1 MENQEPP
8 EPAMPAT
15 PEYSAANAGP
25 GPKGLVER
33 VEDILVRPREEWEI
47 IAVEATPPKELYL
60 RYVMILAAIGPIATF
75 IGEWLVGF
83 SVFGIHVHE
92 PFGRALA
99 HAIVWYVLTLVG
111 VYVLAWVINGLAP
124 TFDGKK
130 DMNQALKVAA
140 YSYTP
145 AWLIAIV
152 MIWPPI
158 SWLQFL
164 GLYGLFLLYLGL
176 PVLMRAPK
184 EKALGYT
191 VLTIV
196 AMIVIWFVIML
207 LAGLALGGATGFA
220 R

>member
-1 MENQEPP
+1 MENEDPLEP
-8 EPAMPAT
+8 EV
-15 PEYSAANAGP
+15 SAGP
-25 GPKGLVER
+25 EIATTPTGPGGKNLVDRVKG
-33 VEDILVRPREEWEI
+33 ILLRPQEEWGV
-47 IAVEATPPKELYL
+47 IAAEPTSPRELYL
-60 RYVMILAAIGPIATF
+60 GYIVILAAIGPIATF
-75 IGEWLVGF
+75 IGQWLVGF
-83 SVFGIHVHE
+83 PVLGVYFHQS
-92 PFGRALA
+92 FGRALG

-196 AMIVIWFVIML
+196 AMIVIWIVIML
-207 LAGLALGGATGFA
+207 LAGLVLGGVASWT